1 MFLRKRYVVL
11 LPTHVGFCLEPSGS
25 TGTTFRGVGCNPTW
39 LHPTPIFRHKP
50 APGVTGRGGRRSFSP
65 SGGGQSRGSV
75 PLTKISGAISANPL
89 TGVDESTRIVNG
101 TAISQE
107 TLTVIDEVKGFQQS
121 ATDSSVKDGIGGV
134 VNYLM
139 MFGVWVLTP
148 SQPQP
153 DSSMLSGF
161 SSACQPFTG
170 APSAG

>member
-1 MFLRKRYVVL
+1 MMRALNRLGLNGQKAMTVAA
-11 LPTHVGFCLEPSGS
+11 SGALALTVAGCGGS
-25 TGTTFRGVGCNPTW
+25 SGDPASNKAACEGTM
-39 LHPTPIFRHKP
+39 
-50 APGVTGRGGRRSFSP
+50 
-65 SGGGQSRGSV
+65 QS
-75 PLTKISGAISANPL
+75 LTKISAAISANPL

-107 TLTVIDEVKGFQQS
+107 TLTVIDEVKGFQES
-121 ATDSSVKDGIGGV
+121 ATDSSVKDGIEAV

-153 DSSMLSGF
+153 DSSMLSSF
-161 SSACQPFTG
+161 NSACQPFTG

>member
-1 MFLRKRYVVL
+1 MGL
-11 LPTHVGFCLEPSGS
+11 LALTVAGCGGSSGDS
-25 TGTTFRGVGCNPTW
+25 ASNKAACEGTMKS
-39 LHPTPIFRHKP
+39 L
-50 APGVTGRGGRRSFSP
+50 A
-65 SGGGQSRGSV
+65 
-75 PLTKISGAISANPL
+75 KISAAISANPI

-107 TLTVIDEVKGFQQS
+107 TLAVIDEVKGFQES
-121 ATDSSVKDGIGGV
+121 ATDSSVKDGIEEV

>member
-1 MFLRKRYVVL
+1 MGVL
-11 LPTHVGFCLEPSGS
+11 TLTVAGCGGASGDS
-25 TGTTFRGVGCNPTW
+25 ASNKAACEDTM
-39 LHPTPIFRHKP
+39 K
-50 APGVTGRGGRRSFSP
+50 S
-65 SGGGQSRGSV
+65 
-75 PLTKISGAISANPL
+75 LTKISGYISANPL

-161 SSACQPFTG
+161 SSACQTFTG